1 MLSEL
6 NKQWLQKPKEKGE
19 RRQAKLREY
28 FNSLPIFKKNY
39 SFFSIFYFGLGYS
52 LDPFTVSSTAT

>member
-39 SFFSIFYFGLGYS
+39 ERSNITSHSGIKKKKQQSI
-52 LDPFTVSSTAT
+52 